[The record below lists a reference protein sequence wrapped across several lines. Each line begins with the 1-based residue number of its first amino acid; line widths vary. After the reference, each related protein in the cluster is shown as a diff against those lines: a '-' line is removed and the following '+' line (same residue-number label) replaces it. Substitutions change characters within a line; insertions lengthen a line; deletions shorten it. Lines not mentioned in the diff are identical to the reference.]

1 MPTSSKHSSSGGEC
15 IIHCFLCNDALV
27 CNWIS
32 LKTYE
37 MLIVSP
43 LPPSTKHAD
52 SIDLELEVD
61 PLNVD
66 HFSCTPLVRELRTTA
81 LIHSVKGKFSPF
93 LFVSF
98 GSVFFH
104 PDVGVCTGSPGGSS
118 DLIQMGQTGSGH
130 PRFPGTPSPF
140 DCSISW
146 PYQTRRMSRTTSE
159 GRTAAPSSFA
169 PHTSHVLLPSP

>member
-1 MPTSSKHSSSGGEC
+1 
-15 IIHCFLCNDALV
+15 
-27 CNWIS
+27 
-32 LKTYE
+32 

-81 LIHSVKGKFSPF
+81 LIHNMSEENHLSF

-98 GSVFFH
+98 GSVFH

-118 DLIQMGQTGSGH
+118 DLIQMGQTCSGH
-130 PRFPGTPSPF
+130 PRFSGTPSPF

-146 PYQTRRMSRTTSE
+146 PYQTRRMS
-159 GRTAAPSSFA
+159 
-169 PHTSHVLLPSP
+169 